1 MIALSEGHRIRE
13 DNTLHIK
20 NSVTNTKTQQSIA
33 TLKRFAPNQAAVRPA
48 IKLIIPDIFEDVE
61 FIIAGKVITAKVT

>member
-1 MIALSEGHRIRE
+1 M
-13 DNTLHIK
+13 
-20 NSVTNTKTQQSIA
+20 QQSIA
-33 TLKRFAPNQAAVRPA
+33 TLKRFAPYQAAVRPA